1 MTTCNLSG
9 NSVELAFKHEKLHGL
24 TYCDVP
30 KSDSM
35 GQILT
40 CNTIVPTADT
50 AKASPMIRS
59 PSEQAKARKRK
70 KKKNQSC
77 D

>member
-1 MTTCNLSG
+1 MTTWNLSG
-9 NSVELAFKHEKLHGL
+9 NSIEQAFKHEKLHGL

-30 KSDSM
+30 KSGSM
-35 GQILT
+35 SQILT

-50 AKASPMIRS
+50 AKASPMISS
-59 PSEQAKARKRK
+59 PSEQAKARKIKMK
-70 KKKNQSC
+70 KYQSC